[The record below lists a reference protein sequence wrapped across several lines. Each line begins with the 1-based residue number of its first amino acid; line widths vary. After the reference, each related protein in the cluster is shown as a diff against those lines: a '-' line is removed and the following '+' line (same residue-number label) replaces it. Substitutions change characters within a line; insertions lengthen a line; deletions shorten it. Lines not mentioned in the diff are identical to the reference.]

1 MTHLVNGE
9 YLKTNEKK
17 FLGKKLK
24 LFKKKK
30 KGKQKTLRTMETMD
44 GLNRRNMTDN
54 SVNLQICQQKS
65 I

>member
-30 KGKQKTLRTMETMD
+30 KKENK
-44 GLNRRNMTDN
+44 
-54 SVNLQICQQKS
+54 KP
-65 I
+65 